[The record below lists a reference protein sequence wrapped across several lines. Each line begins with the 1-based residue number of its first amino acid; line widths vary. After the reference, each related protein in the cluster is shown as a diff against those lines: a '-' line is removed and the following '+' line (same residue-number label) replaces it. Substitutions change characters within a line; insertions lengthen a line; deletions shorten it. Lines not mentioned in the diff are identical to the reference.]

1 MSIDELIVLS
11 NIALVIV
18 TALAAWVG
26 FREGHRH
33 EEHETSEM
41 ASIVHEVLAQERRM
55 EDDRHQDHSPDTTT
69 DVHSLKD
76 RLN

>member
-41 ASIVHEVLAQERRM
+41 ASIVHEVLAQEKRM
-55 EDDRHQDHSPDTTT
+55 EADMNGREDVDTTADKEDPT
-69 DVHSLKD
+69 K
-76 RLN
+76 